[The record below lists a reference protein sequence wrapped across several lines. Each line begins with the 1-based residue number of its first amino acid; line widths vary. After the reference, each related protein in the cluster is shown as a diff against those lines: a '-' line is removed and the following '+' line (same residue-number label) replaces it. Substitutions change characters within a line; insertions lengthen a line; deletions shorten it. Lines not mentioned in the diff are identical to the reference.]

1 MKNIILVIGE
11 EIRYDAALMSYI
23 SRSYEQVFGRI
34 DDLKFL
40 SENDKV
46 LPFALEKMIDSY
58 DFITIFAAN
67 SAYAV
72 VGKILSTLSFDS
84 LELKNGETLAP
95 SMARTVAKN
104 SFLLNVRGCS
114 VNVIKALCLQ
124 SLPPILQDA
133 PSAGESFY
141 LFDCEYESVKQRL
154 ESLAISYKISLTIS
168 RPCSFLLLVRASAMK
183 FGALDAFLQ
192 SVEKYYESCYI
203 EGGDFMGFVVDRL
216 REIGAKITFAES
228 CTAGLIAAKFGAVAG
243 VSDVFDGSLVS
254 YANEIKNLWLNVGE
268 DTLARYGAVSA
279 QTVGE
284 MLEGALQ
291 SSGASFAL
299 AVSGIAGPGG
309 GSAQKPVGTV
319 FIGAKEQGGKQIVGE
334 FHLNGDRNYIREQSA
349 DIAICLLL
357 KLRSDLFFGRLPS
370 APARDE
376 I

>member
-1 MKNIILVIGE
+1 M
-11 EIRYDAALMSYI
+11 
-23 SRSYEQVFGRI
+23 
-34 DDLKFL
+34 
-40 SENDKV
+40 
-46 LPFALEKMIDSY
+46 
-58 DFITIFAAN
+58 
-67 SAYAV
+67 
-72 VGKILSTLSFDS
+72 
-84 LELKNGETLAP
+84 
-95 SMARTVAKN
+95 
-104 SFLLNVRGCS
+104 
-114 VNVIKALCLQ
+114 IKALCLQ

-192 SVEKYYESCYI
+192 SVGKYYESCYI

-254 YANEIKNLWLNVGE
+254 YANEIKNLWLNVGK

-334 FHLNGDRNYIREQSA
+334 FHLKGDRNYIREQSA

-370 APARDE
+370 AIARDE

>member
-23 SRSYEQVFGRI
+23 SRSYEQVFGRM

-192 SVEKYYESCYI
+192 SVGKYYESCYI

-228 CTAGLIAAKFGAVAG
+228 CTAGVIQRPPSILI
-243 VSDVFDGSLVS
+243 
-254 YANEIKNLWLNVGE
+254 
-268 DTLARYGAVSA
+268 
-279 QTVGE
+279 
-284 MLEGALQ
+284 
-291 SSGASFAL
+291 
-299 AVSGIAGPGG
+299 
-309 GSAQKPVGTV
+309 PV
-319 FIGAKEQGGKQIVGE
+319 
-334 FHLNGDRNYIREQSA
+334 
-349 DIAICLLL
+349 LLL
-357 KLRSDLFFGRLPS
+357 YSRLPS
-370 APARDE
+370 HDALTKGVSVKVLFKV
-376 I
+376 

>member
-11 EIRYDAALMSYI
+11 EIRYDAALMGYI
-23 SRSYEQVFGRI
+23 SRSYEQVFGRM

-95 SMARTVAKN
+95 SMARMVAKN

-192 SVEKYYESCYI
+192 SVGKYYESCYI

-254 YANEIKNLWLNVGE
+254 YANEI
-268 DTLARYGAVSA
+268 
-279 QTVGE
+279 
-284 MLEGALQ
+284 LEGALQ

-334 FHLNGDRNYIREQSA
+334 FHLKGDRNYIREQSA

-370 APARDE
+370 AIARDE